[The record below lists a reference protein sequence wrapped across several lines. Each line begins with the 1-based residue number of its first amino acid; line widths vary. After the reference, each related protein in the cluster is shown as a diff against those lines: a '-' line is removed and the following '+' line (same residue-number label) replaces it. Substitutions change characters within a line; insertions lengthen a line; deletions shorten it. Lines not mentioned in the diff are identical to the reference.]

1 MTTATLADTA
11 TDHLTVNQLARREVK
26 SWSNIVADI
35 NDRMTVNQLAR
46 REGVHCATP
55 WRWMQHGVRGV
66 KLRSVRVGGRR
77 YILQKHWQA
86 FAAAL
91 NADLSDAPQTPP
103 RSDSRRRKDSDAAR
117 DALRRSGI

>member
-1 MTTATLADTA
+1 MTTATLADTV
-11 TDHLTVNQLARREVK
+11 TDRLMVNQLARRELK

-66 KLRSVRVGGRR
+66 RLRSIRVGGRR
-77 YILQKHWQA
+77 YITEADWLE

-91 NADLSDAPQTPP
+91 NADLTDAPQTPP
-103 RSDSRRRKDSDAAR
+103 RSESRRRKDSDAAR
-117 DALRRSGI
+117 DALRRAGI